1 MSDEVTVQM
10 AVAPEAAA
18 VAPEPAKP
26 VVEQTVVTEAELAA
40 AQEKERTDQIG
51 NIVAAVEAEKELEQK
66 QLDQLQQAIDKQEAY
81 VKKKLA
87 EVAKASEKKIRSPK
101 VEELKNQ
108 ILGHMPYPPS
118 ALKMKHFKDSYGSSY
133 TDDEYEQAL
142 KELVENGSVQVIQ
155 GWYFR
160 KRDSRG
166 G

>member
-18 VAPEPAKP
+18 ASPEPIKP
-26 VVEQTVVTEAELAA
+26 VEQPVPAEVDSD
-40 AQEKERTDQIG
+40 KERLSLLG
-51 NIVAAVEAEKELEQK
+51 GIVAAVTAEREQEQE
-66 QLDQLQQAIDKQEAY
+66 QLDTLQQAIDKQEAD

-87 EVAKASEKKIRSPK
+87 EVAKASEKKIRAPK
-101 VEELKNQ
+101 VEELKTQ
-108 ILGHMPYPPS
+108 ILSRTPYPPQ
-118 ALKMKHFKDSYGSSY
+118 AHKIKHYQDMWGTAY
-133 TDDEYEQAL
+133 TDDEYVQAL
-142 KELVENGSVQVIQ
+142 KELVEVGSLHLVQ